1 MENERWLSMK
11 EICVHL
17 GISRDTALKWINQ
30 KNLPVHKIE
39 KIWRFSVSEIDEWMK
54 NNGKIKSSQ
63 EN

>member
-1 MENERWLSMK
+1 M
-11 EICVHL
+11 
-17 GISRDTALKWINQ
+17 KWINQ
-30 KNLPVHKIE
+30 KNMPVHKIE